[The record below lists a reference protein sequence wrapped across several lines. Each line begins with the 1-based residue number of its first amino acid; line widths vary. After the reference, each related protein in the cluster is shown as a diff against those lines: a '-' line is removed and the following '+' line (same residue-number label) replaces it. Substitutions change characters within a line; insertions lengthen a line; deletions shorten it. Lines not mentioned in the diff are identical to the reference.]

1 MITFYFFVNFQ
12 LAFHARLIA
21 LCGHEDWEIRA
32 RDNHYVVMQMFDQMS
47 KNIEILESGEV
58 NEQSRSARRELVLL
72 LNIQNEEFIT
82 RVQNNYRLQQGSI

>member
-1 MITFYFFVNFQ
+1 MIIFYIFVNFQ

-21 LCGHEDWEIRA
+21 ICGHEDWEIRA
-32 RDNHYVVMQMFDQMS
+32 RDNHYVVMQMFDEMS
-47 KNIEILESGEV
+47 KNIEILDGGEV

-82 RVQNNYRLQQGSI
+82 RVQYNYRL

>member
-12 LAFHARLIA
+12 LAFHSRLIA
-21 LCGHEDWEIRA
+21 LCGYDVWETRA
-32 RDNHYVVMQMFDQMS
+32 RDNHFVVMQMFDQMS
-47 KNIEILESGEV
+47 KNIEIMDGLEV
-58 NEQSRSARRELVLL
+58 NEQLRSSRRELVVL